1 MLTCLGLD
9 IFAQFFLYRDGREFF
24 FIKACPSCAFI
35 CSHASLT
42 AHTRVHTMST
52 RLHSIPHTPTPPL
65 SPPVPPHYQLQ
76 PPTPHC
82 HSTLRSGCPLQ
93 TKCFCVQTS
102 LTSFFLISSALD
114 LVQGLSPPA
123 EVAHSHAWWGWGPR
137 PLPGVRVRSNPRPV
151 GGVPG
156 AHQLAPPP
164 ALPWRVPRQPPR
176 LLPVCRVARAK
187 GFLRTVCT
195 VAAWITGVSISFRPL
210 FHRPLPSVGIFR
222 CICVLH
228 LIAYCTMNH
237 FSVCRRVG
245 WGGVRSVSKSATTRL
260 WTRSIVAAVVPG
272 AGCSRP
278 SACSSWGYSLERT
291 GDRRCLISPPNIT
304 PEYKQPLTGRCEGIL
319 PQNGRSQR
327 LVAMVRI
334 QSQRAACWMKMKL
347 HHLETHGR
355 RSQAAPPFSDFQI

>member
-1 MLTCLGLD
+1 
-9 IFAQFFLYRDGREFF
+9 
-24 FIKACPSCAFI
+24 
-35 CSHASLT
+35 
-42 AHTRVHTMST
+42 MST

-137 PLPGVRVRSNPRPV
+137 PLPGVRVRSNPGPV

-245 WGGVRSVSKSATTRL
+245 GGSLRIEKGHNSPLDKVNRGCCRSRGWLFQAFSLLLLGIFPRTYWRQKVSHF
-260 WTRSIVAAVVPG
+260 
-272 AGCSRP
+272 
-278 SACSSWGYSLERT
+278 
-291 GDRRCLISPPNIT
+291 PPKYN
-304 PEYKQPLTGRCEGIL
+304 PR
-319 PQNGRSQR
+319 
-327 LVAMVRI
+327 V
-334 QSQRAACWMKMKL
+334 
-347 HHLETHGR
+347 
-355 RSQAAPPFSDFQI
+355 